1 MRYWSA
7 FFKYKGFMGQGV
19 MIAAPTRRKAIS
31 AMRRKYGFPLSW
43 KLISIEEITEG
54 EFKAEGWDL

>member
-19 MIAAPTRRKAIS
+19 VIAAPTRRKAIS
-31 AMRRKYGFPLSW
+31 AMRRKYQLGIGW
-43 KLISIEEITEG
+43 KLEGISEITEG
-54 EFKAEGWDL
+54 EYIGECGE